1 MTRQAYEEP
10 GPFSYLMYLE
20 HILKCDSWGD
30 EIMLVVLS
38 MVFQLRITIVTIPSL
53 HGDPI
58 HHINTLEKSDIVL
71 LRSGGNHYLSAGMY
85 ACNVLFLVLFHLS
98 SLPAAFV
105 HVLKLI
111 LLSFSQ
117 TNHG

>member
-1 MTRQAYEEP
+1 MR
-10 GPFSYLMYLE
+10 FL
-20 HILKCDSWGD
+20 GD
-30 EIMLVVLS
+30 EITLVILS

-58 HHINTLEKSDIVL
+58 RHINTLEKSDIVL
-71 LRSGGNHYLSAGMY
+71 LHSSGNHYLSAGMY
-85 ACNVLFLVLFHLS
+85 ACSVLFLVLSHFP
-98 SLPAAFV
+98 SLLAIFV
-105 HVLKLI
+105 SVLKSF

>member
-1 MTRQAYEEP
+1 MRQAYEEP
-10 GPFSYLMYLE
+10 GPFSYLTYLK
-20 HILKCDSWGD
+20 HILKRDSWGD
-30 EIMLVVLS
+30 EIMLVILS

-58 HHINTLEKSDIVL
+58 RHINTLEKSDIVL
-71 LRSGGNHYLSAGMY
+71 LWSSGNHYLSAGMY
-85 ACNVLFLVLFHLS
+85 AYRVLFLILFHLS

-105 HVLKLI
+105 RVLKLI